1 MKSRGLMHVYC
12 LLKVTMMKYI
22 LHIKLMNIPMLRDNK
37 TENNPDGG
45 RFDHQTKGLITVNTP
60 LLIVPVFHLSV
71 LYQDIEPSTLN
82 LCLNSHMDRTMF
94 DPGRHGKR
102 TQVRLVIRALYSLCM
117 ALR

>member
-45 RFDHQTKGLITVNTP
+45 RFDHQTKGLITIDFRTRLLP
-60 LLIVPVFHLSV
+60 LATKRD
-71 LYQDIEPSTLN
+71 LYLLKEPSAF
-82 LCLNSHMDRTMF
+82 CFFLNS
-94 DPGRHGKR
+94 
-102 TQVRLVIRALYSLCM
+102 
-117 ALR
+117 